1 VAGHA
6 NDAITV
12 VTPNTEQL
20 NSSLTLG
27 FINCALKLSK
37 ENILGLLGSKY
48 YQIEERSEANPLVYG
63 RKRENQRYQSYQGSN
78 VV

>member
-37 ENILGLLGSKY
+37 ENILGLLGS
-48 YQIEERSEANPLVYG
+48 L
-63 RKRENQRYQSYQGSN
+63 KREVRRIHFYMAEKEKTNDTKVIKDQT
-78 VV
+78 